1 MHNNSEEQLF
11 WISPSCAGSGSSA
24 SSSVFSGV
32 FVAGEVDG
40 IRDKRS
46 GDTTVVDA
54 QKVLEALMEH
64 VPEMC
69 LFD

>member
-1 MHNNSEEQLF
+1 
-11 WISPSCAGSGSSA
+11 
-24 SSSVFSGV
+24 VFSGV

-40 IRDKRS
+40 IGDKGS

-54 QKVLEALMEH
+54 QNILEALMEH

-69 LFD
+69 LFS